1 MWQAI
6 SKFININGV
15 QLPCH
20 LAKSAGQIC
29 YNCLKNGIDINT
41 MGQKNLFVA
50 RRKGDFK
57 RKIVEWGFGH
67 SVLAACDVWRIINI
81 LKDNTAYNIQQNQQ

>member
-1 MWQAI
+1 MSRCGRQY
-6 SKFININGV
+6 
-15 QLPCH
+15 Q
-20 LAKSAGQIC
+20 KSAGQIC
-29 YNCLKNGIDINT
+29 YNHLKNGIDINT

-81 LKDNTAYNIQQNQQ
+81 LKDNTAN